1 MKLNKIKNL
10 GLLNLGII
18 VEQNMERGRERE
30 RIEIDSMKK
39 KMK

>member
-1 MKLNKIKNL
+1 MKLNKIKIL

-18 VEQNMERGRERE
+18 VEQNMERE

-39 KMK
+39 KMNKLD